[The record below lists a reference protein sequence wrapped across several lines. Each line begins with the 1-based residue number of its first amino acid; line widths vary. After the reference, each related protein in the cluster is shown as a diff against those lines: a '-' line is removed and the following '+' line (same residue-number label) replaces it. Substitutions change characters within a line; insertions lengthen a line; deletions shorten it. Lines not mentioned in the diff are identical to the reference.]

1 MDAIDSPVFCTLSMS
16 LSHNLDISDVVAWDE
31 QKSQMNTVCRKS
43 RVNLHINHQQKKSP
57 NGKYLGLLDVTS
69 HKEET
74 EQCHSS

>member
-43 RVNLHINHQQKKSP
+43 RVNLHINHQQKKP
-57 NGKYLGLLDVTS
+57 KRQIHRTFGCDVT
-69 HKEET
+69 
-74 EQCHSS
+74 QGGN